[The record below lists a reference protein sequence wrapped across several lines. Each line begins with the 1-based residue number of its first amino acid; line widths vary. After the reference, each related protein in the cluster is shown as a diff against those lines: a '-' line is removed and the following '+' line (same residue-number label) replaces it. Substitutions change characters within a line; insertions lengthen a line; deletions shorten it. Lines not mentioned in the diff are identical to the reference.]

1 MSNINRDEFYF
12 NALDIFE
19 NFLYLIGKRE
29 DEIKDLYR
37 RLEDR
42 DRIISEYQ
50 KSTPGLI
57 NQDDEEDSEKCN
69 VEFRTIVASKIPA
82 MRTRL
87 RKILSRDGN
96 CRIVAEAENSAE
108 LLEKFHKH
116 KPKLVVADL
125 DLPTS
130 EEGYNALREIR
141 TKYPDA
147 AIIIISKDV
156 SEGILLQVIDIRP
169 DDIISKPINHLRLV
183 TNVQKIRERD
193 QSA

>member
-1 MSNINRDEFYF
+1 MSTINHDEFYF
-12 NALDIFE
+12 DALDMFE
-19 NFLYLIGKRE
+19 NFLYLIGKKE
-29 DEIKDLYR
+29 LEIKDLYR
-37 RLEDR
+37 RIEDR

-50 KSTPGLI
+50 KSAPGLI
-57 NQDDEEDSEKCN
+57 DQDDECDSQGCI
-69 VEFRTIVASKIPA
+69 VEYPTIVASKIPA

-96 CRIVAEAENSAE
+96 CSIVAEAENSTD
-108 LLEKFHKH
+108 LLDKFHKH

-130 EEGYNALREIR
+130 EEGYKALKEIR
-141 TKYPDA
+141 SKYPDA

-193 QSA
+193 LSA

>member
-12 NALDIFE
+12 DTLDIIE
-19 NFLYLIGKRE
+19 NFLYLIGKKE
-29 DEIKDLYR
+29 AEVKDLYR

-50 KSTPGLI
+50 QAAPRLI
-57 NQDDEEDSEKCN
+57 KNDDDSKACI
-69 VEFRTIVASKIPA
+69 VECRTIVASKIPA

-96 CRIVAEAENSAE
+96 CRIVAEAENSTD
-108 LLEKFHKH
+108 LLNKFHQH
-116 KPKLVVADL
+116 KPRLVVADL
-125 DLPTS
+125 DLPTT
-130 EEGYNALREIR
+130 EEGYKALKEIR
-141 TKYPDA
+141 AKYPDA

-193 QSA
+193 LSA

>member
-12 NALDIFE
+12 DALDMFE
-19 NFLYLIGKRE
+19 NFLYLIGKKE
-29 DEIKDLYR
+29 VEIKDLYR

-50 KSTPGLI
+50 KTAPGLI
-57 NQDDEEDSEKCN
+57 NYDDEGDSQECT
-69 VEFRTIVASKIPA
+69 VECRTIVASKIPA

-96 CRIVAEAENSAE
+96 CKIVAEAENSIE
-108 LLEKFHKH
+108 LLEEFHKH
-116 KPKLVVADL
+116 KPTLVVADL

-130 EEGYNALREIR
+130 EEGYIALKEIR
-141 TKYPDA
+141 SKYPDA

-183 TNVQKIRERD
+183 TNVEKIRERHL
-193 QSA
+193 SA

>member
-12 NALDIFE
+12 DALEIFE
-19 NFLYLIGKRE
+19 NFLYLIGKKE
-29 DEIKDLYR
+29 VEIEDLYR

-50 KSTPGLI
+50 QAAPELI
-57 NQDDEEDSEKCN
+57 SEDDEDDPKKCTM
-69 VEFRTIVASKIPA
+69 ECRTIVASKIPA

-96 CRIVAEAENSAE
+96 CKVVAEAQNSTE
-108 LLEKFHKH
+108 LLDKFHKH

-130 EEGYNALREIR
+130 EDGYKALKEIR
-141 TKYPDA
+141 SKYPDA